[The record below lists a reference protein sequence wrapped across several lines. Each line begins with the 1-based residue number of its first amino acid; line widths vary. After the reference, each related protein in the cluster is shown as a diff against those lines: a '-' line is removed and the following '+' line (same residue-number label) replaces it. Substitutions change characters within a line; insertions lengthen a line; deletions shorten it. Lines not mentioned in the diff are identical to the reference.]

1 MKYFF
6 SFVVPFFIKTVLM
19 LLVWTIVL
27 FLSVM
32 IGVENAWD
40 VMLAGGDLADIID
53 IDQYLSPD
61 KFISNTAQSFPLW
74 DVITQIKSAIK
85 AGISIELTSHIDI
98 EISKAV
104 LLAGIMYLC
113 GFFKQIIVKI
123 SDKISD
129 ELDSSGILKKASWAD
144 IVTSLLCHIYTIFI
158 SMAATNIL
166 SLRFSNNMPFYGK
179 SLPFILL
186 LFLIFI
192 PMLIIGNQNVR
203 SVVLKIIFGPIASI
217 LAAVCAIL
225 FVSMLELIIYANEPN
240 LIYYIMALVFLVSS
254 SFLIYFTTKDMFIE
268 CRADLI
274 KKYKA

>member
-6 SFVVPFFIKTVLM
+6 SFAVPFFIKTFLM
-19 LLVWTIVL
+19 LFVWAIVL

-40 VMLAGGDLADIID
+40 IMLAGGDLADIID

-74 DVITQIKSAIK
+74 DVITQIKSAIN

-113 GFFKQIIVKI
+113 GFFQQIIVKI

-129 ELDSSGILKKASWAD
+129 ELDSSGILEKASWAD

-268 CRADLI
+268 CRAGLI